1 MRMRMQL
8 QTLACTSASQAESR
22 CPRSRTMTAHSTIAP
37 VAARMIV
44 LLLAAAPANKL
55 FAKAHGKPASY
66 ARWTAHF
73 VYRQNHF
80 ASKYV

>member
-1 MRMRMQL
+1 
-8 QTLACTSASQAESR
+8 
-22 CPRSRTMTAHSTIAP
+22 MTAHSTIAP

-66 ARWTAHF
+66 ADD
-73 VYRQNHF
+73 
-80 ASKYV
+80 